1 MGTNCAAAN
10 FGRDSTPE
18 SVTNFDVTRSR
29 FMKELYGIARRTGLS
44 YRYGRRRP
52 SRAVRANPALA
63 DRSRLA
69 AFLKARRNAL
79 GLTQQLLA
87 DRLGVKASHVALLE
101 NGRRRPS
108 LGLVVKLV
116 TVLGVDGRELLE
128 LSYPE
133 VSVLLSATAQ
143 RRMKVSR
150 SWHRLLRNT
159 ALLSRYRVTGQ
170 ELEVFEHLGMLGG
183 KLTAKRFLAILLLV
197 RDTP

>member
-1 MGTNCAAAN
+1 MGTNCATAN

-52 SRAVRANPALA
+52 SRAVRANPALP